1 MQRQLYPGTT
11 IKISAN
17 RLDIPVILSTAL
29 SRGQRSRSAIANLP
43 IGCVPIRSEYLTLEG
58 KELLASETIEGS
70 KIEER
75 DEIDPSKAR
84 KSDLFRFGTLAKIVG
99 VQGHNEPYIQVEGVQ
114 RFRIEKVTH
123 ERPFFEAEVTFLE
136 DEVPDLKDIELRNS
150 FAQLKQRSREL
161 LTVLRL
167 ASFFRPGAST
177 FSPLLMRRFELFIT
191 KKDVGQA
198 GQLADVITDL
208 LDISAEDK
216 LRILATLNVKE
227 RVEKVLELLN
237 KQVQGINGN
246 IKTISITSTTIPTN
260 GMIDITDLADPRK
273 AVLSKRQGPSVSSM
287 PGMPGFGG
295 GEEDEAEVNELDELK
310 QKLEDA
316 GLSPEAQKVANRELR
331 RLKKMHPSMAEYGVC
346 RTYLENLAEIPWS
359 KTTDDQLG
367 KDTISR
373 ARKQLDDD
381 HYGLEKVK
389 KRLIEYLAVLRMKQ
403 VRNAPLDNQINA
415 LSKQLAMPPQKL
427 EDKEAPEAAK
437 TSDGDEQ
444 QEQAI
449 PAEERDA
456 AEAKLHVLKS
466 KKLIDKAP
474 ILLLV
479 GPPGVG
485 KTSLARSVA
494 MALGRKFHRISLG
507 GVRDEAEIRGH
518 RRTYVAAMPGLIV
531 SGLKKVG
538 VANPV
543 FLLDEIDKVGTS
555 NFHGDPSA
563 AMLEV
568 LDPEQNYTFNDHYIN
583 IPIDLSKV
591 LFIATANNLDTIPAP
606 LLDRMETIQLPGYT
620 TIEKRHI
627 AKQHLI
633 PKQIRSNGLEV
644 DKVQLPDDVIDAVI
658 TSYTRESGVRNL
670 ERELGSICRFKAVE
684 FAESTDSQTLAK
696 YEPRVTVEQLEEILG
711 IEKFEEE
718 IADTKSRPGVV
729 TGLVAYS
736 SLGQGS
742 ILFIEVADMPGD
754 GRVQLT
760 GKLGDVLKESVE
772 VALTWVK
779 AHSYELG
786 LTTSA
791 DENIMA
797 KRSIHVHCPSGA
809 IPKDGPSAGLA
820 HTIALISLFSGKA
833 VPPQIAMTGEVSLR
847 GRVMP
852 VGGIK
857 EKLIGAHRAGVK
869 TVLVPHQNRKDVKDV
884 PSEVLKGEN
893 GLNVVYVKH
902 IYDAIQVIWPDSAW
916 AREAEAGRFV
926 EARL

>member
-1 MQRQLYPGTT
+1 LNSTY
-11 IKISAN
+11 
-17 RLDIPVILSTAL
+17 LS
-29 SRGQRSRSAIANLP
+29 SD
-43 IGCVPIRSEYLTLEG
+43 G
-58 KELLASETIEGS
+58 KELLDSS
-70 KIEER
+70 KKESAVGDSKK
-75 DEIDPSKAR
+75 DEVDPGKA
-84 KSDLFRFGTLAKIVG
+84 KKADLFQYGTLAKIVG
-99 VQGHNEPYIQVEGVQ
+99 VQGQNEPYIQVEGVQ
-114 RFRIEKVTH
+114 RFRIDKITH
-123 ERPFFEAEVTFLE
+123 ERPYFEAEVTFYE
-136 DEVPDLKDIELRNS
+136 DDTPDLQDNDLRNS
-150 FAQLKQRSREL
+150 FSQLKQRSREL

-167 ASFFRPGAST
+167 ASFFRPGATS
-177 FSPLLMRRFELFIT
+177 FSPLLMRRFELFIA
-191 KKDVGQA
+191 KKDVSQA
-198 GQLADVITDL
+198 GQLADFITDL
-208 LDISAEDK
+208 LEASFEDK
-216 LRILATLNVKE
+216 LRVLATINVKD
-227 RVEKVLELLN
+227 RIEKVLELLN
-237 KQVQGINGN
+237 KQVQGISGN
-246 IKTISITSTTIPTN
+246 IKTISITSSTIPAN
-260 GMIDITDLADPRK
+260 GMIDISNLNDQQKAALAR
-273 AVLSKRQGPSVSSM
+273 RQGMGMSNV
-287 PGMPGFGG
+287 PGMGG
-295 GEEDEAEVNELDELK
+295 SGQDDDNTEANELDELK
-310 QKLEDA
+310 QKLDEA
-316 GLSPEAQKVANRELR
+316 GLSPEAQKVATRELR

-346 RTYLENLAEIPWS
+346 RNYLENLADIPWT

-367 KDTISR
+367 KETITR

-403 VRNAPLDNQINA
+403 VQNAPLDKQIET
-415 LSKQLAMPPQKL
+415 LTKQLQLPAHKL
-427 EDKEAPEAAK
+427 EEKENTENK
-437 TSDGDEQ
+437 EE
-444 QEQAI
+444 QEQPI
-449 PAEERDA
+449 PAEERDS

-466 KKLIDKAP
+466 KKMIDKAP

-485 KTSLARSVA
+485 KTSLARSIA

-538 VANPV
+538 VSNPV
-543 FLLDEIDKVGTS
+543 FLLDEIDKVGTT

-568 LDPEQNYTFNDHYIN
+568 LDPEQNYTFNDHYVN

-591 LFIATANNLDTIPAP
+591 LFIATANTLDTIPPP

-620 TIEKRHI
+620 TIEKRYI

-633 PKQIRSNGLEV
+633 PKQIRTNGLEV
-644 DKVQLPDDVIDAVI
+644 DKVILPDEVVDTVI

-670 ERELGSICRFKAVE
+670 ERELGSICRSKAVQ
-684 FAESTDSQTLAK
+684 FAESTDSSEQQQVP
-696 YEPRVTVEQLEEILG
+696 YDPHVTVAQLEDILG

-772 VALTWVK
+772 VALSWVK

-786 LTTSA
+786 LTNNP

-833 VPPQIAMTGEVSLR
+833 VPPTIAMTGEVSLR

-869 TVLVPHQNRKDVKDV
+869 KVLLPAANRKDVRDV
-884 PSEVLKGEN
+884 PVEVTKGED
-893 GLNVVYVKH
+893 GLEIVYVK
-902 IYDAIQVIWPDSAW
+902 
-916 AREAEAGRFV
+916 
-926 EARL
+926 